1 MILKEICLNVINKL
15 SLEMDMFFL
24 YNEYLKDEII
34 SLLINLTDKI
44 HRNYQDMVNNPDLL
58 VSILTKSFA
67 IAKFYGK
74 EIVEIADLIE
84 AVIDNERLYEF
95 SKIRITKALEHLKC
109 FDQENIK
116 KTKIIK
122 LNSKF

>member
-1 MILKEICLNVINKL
+1 MSCCFGFYDNHIYA
-15 SLEMDMFFL
+15 FF
-24 YNEYLKDEII
+24 N
-34 SLLINLTDKI
+34 S
-44 HRNYQDMVNNPDLL
+44 NY
-58 VSILTKSFA
+58 FA